1 MADES
6 FFDYIKSETGI
17 DVDAFT
23 GSVSDLLRRGFR
35 KLSPEELAKVSSL
48 LQYAPQF
55 VAQKIAEGRIQAS
68 FAEATKD
75 TFRLVMDT
83 GRHLAKSSK
92 NPGLFSSNTF
102 DAANK
107 NMKPAV
113 WALNE
118 TELTVSGLENL
129 VANSMSIASFI
140 TGQYFMS
147 QINAAMS
154 SLNGD
159 VRDIRSYIEADK
171 RSEFEANVGWMETQA
186 RHMQYILKDD
196 MRRQNAVQD
205 VGRMNQY
212 FVQTIAF
219 CRDRVKATQG
229 VMGVGDSYERIV
241 ENMRTLCKYLRY
253 YSRALTILCD
263 GLNMEIGL
271 NRIVDIE
278 ELDDYLTKDMK
289 LRINEY
295 HAFFGS
301 VIKWMNKYVDAA
313 PALNKLSTTQNLLS
327 YGKGVLSAAP
337 YVLGLGGWGLPAG
350 AMAAYNRVSDSQKR
364 YSDDIAKR
372 RKDLIAE
379 INGDLEICRDPR
391 YLDAATSML
400 ERLLSA
406 AKRTEF
412 VKVGNDVYTNMPLAR
427 SSGA

>member
-1 MADES
+1 
-6 FFDYIKSETGI
+6 
-17 DVDAFT
+17 
-23 GSVSDLLRRGFR
+23 
-35 KLSPEELAKVSSL
+35 
-48 LQYAPQF
+48 
-55 VAQKIAEGRIQAS
+55 
-68 FAEATKD
+68 
-75 TFRLVMDT
+75 
-83 GRHLAKSSK
+83 
-92 NPGLFSSNTF
+92 
-102 DAANK
+102 
-107 NMKPAV
+107 
-113 WALNE
+113 
-118 TELTVSGLENL
+118 
-129 VANSMSIASFI
+129 
-140 TGQYFMS
+140 
-147 QINAAMS
+147 
-154 SLNGD
+154 
-159 VRDIRSYIEADK
+159 
-171 RSEFEANVGWMETQA
+171 
-186 RHMQYILKDD
+186 
-196 MRRQNAVQD
+196 
-205 VGRMNQY
+205 
-212 FVQTIAF
+212 
-219 CRDRVKATQG
+219 
-229 VMGVGDSYERIV
+229 
-241 ENMRTLCKYLRY
+241 
-253 YSRALTILCD
+253 
-263 GLNMEIGL
+263 MEIGL

-400 ERLLSA
+400 ERFLSA

>member
-1 MADES
+1 
-6 FFDYIKSETGI
+6 
-17 DVDAFT
+17 
-23 GSVSDLLRRGFR
+23 
-35 KLSPEELAKVSSL
+35 
-48 LQYAPQF
+48 
-55 VAQKIAEGRIQAS
+55 
-68 FAEATKD
+68 
-75 TFRLVMDT
+75 
-83 GRHLAKSSK
+83 
-92 NPGLFSSNTF
+92 
-102 DAANK
+102 
-107 NMKPAV
+107 
-113 WALNE
+113 
-118 TELTVSGLENL
+118 
-129 VANSMSIASFI
+129 
-140 TGQYFMS
+140 MS

-171 RSEFEANVGWMETQA
+171 RSEFEANVGCMQTQA

-196 MRRQNAVQD
+196 MRRQNAAQD

-229 VMGVGDSYERIV
+229 VMGVGDNYERIV
-241 ENMRTLCKYLRY
+241 ENMRTICKYLRY

-400 ERLLSA
+400 ERFLSA